1 MAGDGNGNGAGW
13 RGWLLGIGAT
23 VLATLIINGISFQ
36 RDTRK
41 DLTANEVKI
50 KNLEQRLE
58 NILKYLSQRMDE
70 LHDVSNTADD
80 QINKDIGRLEKRV
93 EELEKRG
100 R

>member
-1 MAGDGNGNGAGW
+1 MSNGNGSGW

-23 VLATLIINGISFQ
+23 VLATLIINGIAFQ

-50 KNLEQRLE
+50 KNLEQRFE
-58 NILKYLSQRMDE
+58 NILKYLTKMLQDRAE
-70 LHDVSNTADD
+70 HIEADVE
-80 QINKDIGRLEKRV
+80 RLQKHID
-93 EELEKRG
+93 ELEKRG